1 MTAEYSA
8 HPALASSIIQNSH
21 SQSGSINNHNNLNS
35 SSSSSRSSKKH
46 SKTSH
51 SSGSGGGGG
60 GVGSGGGGNFST
72 RSISSSSCSSSSSSS
87 SSSSPSN
94 SPTKSKSKL
103 TATSHSPASSTFT
116 LHSSTLA
123 APSLPD
129 RTAATNNNN
138 FSSSATTTP
147 SSSPVHHL
155 HHNCSCSS
163 ASGNTNTT
171 PATSTTTTTS
181 GNSISSNNNLGTTSS
196 SSANQHPHHHG
207 TTSAAAAATT
217 TTTRL
222 PQCCQMTAAGAAAA
236 AAAAAVAASAA
247 AAGNVT
253 GCKKLTKYDPRLGPS
268 PYRQLLPIA
277 LCILSFATVFSIL
290 IVYMD
295 TTEIRHQQFRLN
307 MSRDL
312 DFFGVA
318 QDDPTLI
325 AFLREI
331 HMKKYPM
338 HFLKNAPAEHLNFTN
353 QHELTPEMAHYV
365 ADLVGGKLNGA
376 AIQSLT
382 GQAGNLMTAPWLA
395 ETLNWAGVIVEP
407 EPRRYFTLRKQN
419 VHRAKMQVVH
429 ACVSPNQ
436 HPKEVTL
443 HDDENS
449 EVRINS
455 LLDEETSWFN
465 SRVKCFPLYTIM
477 LACNRIDYDLLSLG
491 VHGHELEVLQT
502 IPFNKV
508 YIDVISIHLPENHEN
523 VRGYVQSITKFLMG
537 KSYKLQKSFGHNYF
551 YQKLN
556 SNRTR
561 KKDILKKP

>member
-8 HPALASSIIQNSH
+8 HPALASSIIQNSPTNSRN
-21 SQSGSINNHNNLNS
+21 SQSGSNHNNLNS
-35 SSSSSRSSKKH
+35 SSSSSSSSSCSKKH

-51 SSGSGGGGG
+51 SNSGGGGG
-60 GVGSGGGGNFST
+60 GGCGSMNSA
-72 RSISSSSCSSSSSSS
+72 
-87 SSSSPSN
+87 SSSPSN
-94 SPTKSKSKL
+94 SPTKSKSK
-103 TATSHSPASSTFT
+103 TSHSSPATLFT
-116 LHSSTLA
+116 SQHLSSTLA

-129 RTAATNNNN
+129 RTAVSATTNNILN
-138 FSSSATTTP
+138 SSAATTP

-155 HHNCSCSS
+155 HHNCSCSTS
-163 ASGNTNTT
+163 SDAADNTT
-171 PATSTTTTTS
+171 SATTNVA
-181 GNSISSNNNLGTTSS
+181 GNHHHHHHQHGTTASS
-196 SSANQHPHHHG
+196 SS
-207 TTSAAAAATT
+207 TTS
-217 TTTRL
+217 TRL

-253 GCKKLTKYDPRLGPS
+253 GCKKLTKYDPRMGPS

-307 MSRDL
+307 MSRDYEL
-312 DFFGVA
+312 IGVA

-338 HFLKNAPAEHLNFTN
+338 HFLKNEPAEHLNFTN

-382 GQAGNLMTAPWLA
+382 GQAGSLMTAPWLA

-407 EPRRYFTLRKQN
+407 EPRRFFTLRKQN
-419 VHRAKMQVVH
+419 IHRAKMQVVH

-436 HPKEVTL
+436 HPKEVPL

-502 IPFNKV
+502 IPFSKV

-537 KSYKLQKSFGHNYF
+537 KSYKLKKSFGHNYF

-561 KKDILKKP
+561 KKDILLLKKP

>member
-1 MTAEYSA
+1 MTAEYST
-8 HPALASSIIQNSH
+8 HPALASSIIQNSPTNGSH
-21 SQSGSINNHNNLNS
+21 SQSGTTNNNNNINNLNS
-35 SSSSSRSSKKH
+35 SSNSNSSSCNSSKKH

-51 SSGSGGGGG
+51 SSGIGGGGG
-60 GVGSGGGGNFST
+60 N
-72 RSISSSSCSSSSSSS
+72 SS

-94 SPTKSKSKL
+94 SPSKSKSKL
-103 TATSHSPASSTFT
+103 NSTSSSSHHSPAALLSTTFT
-116 LHSSTLA
+116 SHSSTLA

-129 RTAATNNNN
+129 RTAAAVTTNL
-138 FSSSATTTP
+138 FSSSSATTTP

-155 HHNCSCSS
+155 HHNCSCS
-163 ASGNTNTT
+163 ANGGN
-171 PATSTTTTTS
+171 ATSTTTS
-181 GNSISSNNNLGTTSS
+181 GNSISSSNVGTS
-196 SSANQHPHHHG
+196 NHHG
-207 TTSAAAAATT
+207 TTTSA

-307 MSRDL
+307 MSRDYEL
-312 DFFGVA
+312 FGVA

-561 KKDILKKP
+561 KKDILLKKP